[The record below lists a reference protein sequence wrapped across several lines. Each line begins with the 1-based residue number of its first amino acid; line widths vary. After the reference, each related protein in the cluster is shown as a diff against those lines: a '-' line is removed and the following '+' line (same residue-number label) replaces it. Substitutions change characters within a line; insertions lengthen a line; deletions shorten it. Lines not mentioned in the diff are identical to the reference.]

1 MNISEIIQ
9 NANRIGLK
17 ISNLDEM
24 DEQTLEEMQQAVKD
38 YKENR
43 DFIAIDYMW

>member
-1 MNISEIIQ
+1 LDVSEIIQ
-9 NANRIGLK
+9 NANRTGLK
-17 ISNLDEM
+17 ISKLDDI
-24 DEQTLEEMQQAVKD
+24 DEQTLEEMYQAVKD

>member
-9 NANRIGLK
+9 NANRVGLK